1 MYGGKSSSVVSLT
14 RQLSDNREVTVAPL
28 TRLRGTGSVL
38 DSRKSPAYLQGT
50 LIEQAPSSPMLK
62 FGPYLVD
69 LAAGEVRKNGS
80 RIRLQEK
87 PLRVLALLAERQG
100 QVVTRE
106 ELKKHLWPEDT
117 FVDFETGL
125 NTAVSKLRDA
135 LSDSAETPRYIE
147 TIPRRG
153 YRFISQVEFVNGHHA
168 ALTDSGN
175 GKTPKPVPLPAPTVE
190 PPVVTPAR
198 ETAGAML
205 TIRGALWISLAAAV
219 VILGG
224 GAYWLTHGRAA
235 LSFHSN
241 DTVLIADFENQTGD
255 PRFDTALGTAFGV
268 SIAQSRYANVYPRM
282 QLDAV
287 LTRMGRKQGE
297 RIAASLGREICQ
309 RESIRGLIASSITRT
324 GQEYSLT
331 TQLIDPQTGAPVRS
345 YTERSHGEDHIL
357 DALDVLS
364 KEIRE
369 ALGESLYRIHQA
381 AKPLPQVTTRSLSAL
396 QQYAEGSVRWQRGK
410 NQDAITLFRSAVLA
424 DPDFAMAHA
433 ALGSAYY
440 SYISNAPEDG
450 KKEYEKALSLLSRT
464 TDRER
469 MIIET
474 RYALDQNHVTEADL
488 LFRAYLDR
496 YPDDSVMR
504 FDYANLLRKNERQTD
519 AIEQYKQVLRVAP
532 DFAHAYIGIATASKG
547 LNNFP
552 AALQAYSKAF
562 EIEPQ
567 LLTSG
572 NINREYG
579 FALVANGEDRKAEQ
593 VFSAL
598 LDKPETRENGL
609 RSLAFLDLYHG
620 RYAGAQS
627 RFEQS
632 IDILKAKSSPLSM
645 ARLHLL
651 LAIVAEGKGDVKK
664 QRQHLDVALAGLK
677 DIQEK
682 VVFGAMLGDA
692 YARAG
697 YMDPA
702 QKIAD
707 TIIPVADRQNAEQ
720 MGYVHLLEGEIAL
733 SLGQHDRA
741 LELLKQSDKENRTG
755 LSIEALA
762 HGYQQSGEIDEAVAT
777 YEKMLS
783 LTQLPLSWEP
793 QQRWLEARYALAL
806 DYSSCGDKQKA
817 RETLA
822 TLLNLWKDADPNLP
836 LLKQAKAEYA
846 KLQ

>member
-1 MYGGKSSSVVSLT
+1 M
-14 RQLSDNREVTVAPL
+14 
-28 TRLRGTGSVL
+28 
-38 DSRKSPAYLQGT
+38 
-50 LIEQAPSSPMLK
+50 EQAPSSPMLK

-106 ELKKHLWPEDT
+106 ELKKRLWPEDT

-153 YRFISQVEFVNGHHA
+153 YRFISPVEFVNGHRPSA
-168 ALTDSGN
+168 EDSDYGRNAKLAPALIPATGELSGTEARKVS
-175 GKTPKPVPLPAPTVE
+175 GARPKKRAT
-190 PPVVTPAR
+190 
-198 ETAGAML
+198 
-205 TIRGALWISLAAAV
+205 LWISLAAV
-219 VILGG
+219 VLIIGG
-224 GAYWLTHGRAA
+224 GAYWLTHGRPA
-235 LSFHSN
+235 LSFHSS

-255 PRFDTALGTAFGV
+255 PRFDNALGTAFGV

-287 LTRMGRKQGE
+287 LKRMGRQQGE
-297 RIAASLGREICQ
+297 RITASLGREICQ
-309 RESIRGLIASSITRT
+309 RESVRGLIVSNITRT

-331 TQLIDPQTGAPVRS
+331 AQLVDPRSGEPVRS

-357 DALDVLS
+357 DSLDALS
-364 KEIRE
+364 KEVRE
-369 ALGESLYRIHQA
+369 ALGESFYQIHQA
-381 AKPLPQVTTRSLSAL
+381 DKPLPQVTTRSLTAL
-396 QQYAEGSVRWQRGK
+396 QQYAEGSVLWNHGK
-410 NQDAITLFRSAVLA
+410 YQDAATLFRAAIAA

-433 ALGSAYY
+433 ALGNAYY
-440 SYISNAPEDG
+440 SFITNAPESG

-474 RYALDQNHVTEADL
+474 DYALDQNHLAEADL
-488 LFRAYLDR
+488 LFRAYLNR
-496 YPDDSVMR
+496 YPDDTVMR
-504 FDYANLLRKNERQTD
+504 FDYANLLRKNDRKAD
-519 AIEQYKQVLRVAP
+519 AIAQYKQVLRVAP
-532 DFAHAYIGIATASKG
+532 DFAHAHIGIATAYKSLGKY
-547 LNNFP
+547 P
-552 AALQAYSKAF
+552 DALQAYSKAF

-567 LLTSG
+567 FLTSG

-579 FALVANGEDRKAEQ
+579 FALVANGEDQKAEQ

-598 LDKPETRENGL
+598 LAKAETRQNGL

-620 RYAGAQS
+620 RYASAQS
-627 RFEQS
+627 RLQES
-632 IDILKAKSSPLSM
+632 LEILKPQNSPLSV
-645 ARLHLL
+645 ARVCLL
-651 LAIVAEGKGDVKK
+651 LATVAEGKGNAKG
-664 QRQHLDVALAGLK
+664 QRQNLDAALTDFR
-677 DIQEK
+677 DIQQK
-682 VVFGAMLGDA
+682 VLFGAMLGDA

-697 YMDPA
+697 LSDEA
-702 QKIAD
+702 EKIAAVI
-707 TIIPVADRQNAEQ
+707 TPVADQHNLEH

-733 SLGQHDRA
+733 GLGQHDRA
-741 LELLKQSDKENRTG
+741 IKLLKQSDKENRTG

-762 HGYQQSGEIDEAVAT
+762 HAYQQSGKIDDAVAT
-777 YEKMLS
+777 YETMFG
-783 LTQLPLSWEP
+783 LTDLWLGWEP
-793 QQRWLEARYALAL
+793 QQRWLEARYTLAL
-806 DYSSCGDKQKA
+806 DYLSRGDKQKA

-822 TLLNLWKDADPNLP
+822 PLLNLWKDADPNLP
-836 LLKQAKAEYA
+836 FLKQAKAEYA

>member
-1 MYGGKSSSVVSLT
+1 
-14 RQLSDNREVTVAPL
+14 
-28 TRLRGTGSVL
+28 
-38 DSRKSPAYLQGT
+38 
-50 LIEQAPSSPMLK
+50 MLK

-106 ELKKHLWPEDT
+106 ELKKRLWPEDT

-135 LSDSAETPRYIE
+135 LSDSAENPRYIE

-153 YRFISQVEFVNGHHA
+153 YRFISPVEFVNGHRPSA
-168 ALTDSGN
+168 EDSDYGRNAKLAPALIPATGELSGTEARKVS
-175 GKTPKPVPLPAPTVE
+175 GARPKKRAT
-190 PPVVTPAR
+190 
-198 ETAGAML
+198 
-205 TIRGALWISLAAAV
+205 LWISLAAV
-219 VILGG
+219 VLIIGG
-224 GAYWLTHGRAA
+224 GAYWLTHGRPA
-235 LSFHSN
+235 LSFHSS

-255 PRFDTALGTAFGV
+255 PRFDNALGTAFGV

-287 LTRMGRKQGE
+287 LKRMGRQQGE
-297 RIAASLGREICQ
+297 RITASLGREICQ
-309 RESIRGLIASSITRT
+309 RESVRGLIVSNITRT

-331 TQLIDPQTGAPVRS
+331 AQLVDPRSGEPVRS

-357 DALDVLS
+357 DSLDALS
-364 KEIRE
+364 KEVRE
-369 ALGESLYRIHQA
+369 ALGESFYQIHQA
-381 AKPLPQVTTRSLSAL
+381 DKPLPQVTTRSLTAL
-396 QQYAEGSVRWQRGK
+396 QQYAEGSVLWNHGK
-410 NQDAITLFRSAVLA
+410 YQDAATLFRAAIAA

-433 ALGSAYY
+433 ALGNAYY
-440 SYISNAPEDG
+440 SFITNAPESG

-474 RYALDQNHVTEADL
+474 DYALDQNHLAEADL
-488 LFRAYLDR
+488 LFRAYLNR
-496 YPDDSVMR
+496 YPDDTVMR
-504 FDYANLLRKNERQTD
+504 FDYANLLRKNDRKAD
-519 AIEQYKQVLRVAP
+519 AIAQYKQVLRVAP
-532 DFAHAYIGIATASKG
+532 DFAHAHIGIATAYKSLGKY
-547 LNNFP
+547 P
-552 AALQAYSKAF
+552 DALQAYSKAF

-567 LLTSG
+567 FLTSG

-579 FALVANGEDRKAEQ
+579 FALVANGEDQKAEQ

-598 LDKPETRENGL
+598 LAKAETRQNGL

-620 RYAGAQS
+620 RYASAQS
-627 RFEQS
+627 RLQES
-632 IDILKAKSSPLSM
+632 LEILKPQNSPLSV
-645 ARLHLL
+645 ARVCLL
-651 LAIVAEGKGDVKK
+651 LATVAEGKGNTKG
-664 QRQHLDVALAGLK
+664 QRQNLDAALTDFR
-677 DIQEK
+677 DIQQK
-682 VVFGAMLGDA
+682 VLFGAMLGDA

-697 YMDPA
+697 LSDEA
-702 QKIAD
+702 EKIAAVI
-707 TIIPVADRQNAEQ
+707 TPVADQHNLEH

-733 SLGQHDRA
+733 GLGQHDRA
-741 LELLKQSDKENRTG
+741 IELLKQSDKENRTG

-762 HGYQQSGEIDEAVAT
+762 HAYQQSGKIDDAVAT
-777 YEKMLS
+777 YETMFG
-783 LTQLPLSWEP
+783 LTDLWLGWEP
-793 QQRWLEARYALAL
+793 QQRWLEARYTLAL
-806 DYSSCGDKQKA
+806 DYLSRGDKQKA

-822 TLLNLWKDADPNLP
+822 PLLNLWKDADPNLP
-836 LLKQAKAEYA
+836 FLKQAKAEYA